1 MPGLRRA
8 SPVGMGGNVRGA
20 GTLPAEVT
28 RFIGR
33 RSEFSQ
39 VRTLLSRRRLVTLT
53 GPGGI
58 DKARLALQI
67 AAEVQRS
74 FPDGVWLVELVA
86 LEDGDL
92 LA

>member
-1 MPGLRRA
+1 M
-8 SPVGMGGNVRGA
+8 
-20 GTLPAEVT
+20 
-28 RFIGR
+28 
-33 RSEFSQ
+33 
-39 VRTLLSRRRLVTLT
+39 TLT